1 MGRARAKFDEWAY
14 HDMANLGMNQ
24 KQISKELGISIPTL
38 ERNIAELTESQGVLL
53 KYRDLQH
60 LKLTEIQHQ
69 VLEAITPEKIAEC
82 SALELTQIFKILK
95 DKELVVNG
103 KPTEI
108 KGLVGYLVELEK
120 REMDKTIN
128 ISPKIFDNAEDA
140 ECFEDGEQV
149 PDI

>member
-14 HDMANLGMNQ
+14 HDLATMGMNQ
-24 KQISKELGISIPTL
+24 KQIATELGISIPTL
-38 ERNIAELTESQGVLL
+38 ERNIAELSESQGVIL

-60 LKLTEIQHQ
+60 LKLTALQQQ
-69 VLEAITPEKIAEC
+69 VLEGITPEKIAEC

-108 KGLVGYLVELEK
+108 KGLVGYLIELEK
-120 REMDKTIN
+120 REYETNSVTVSSRIV
-128 ISPKIFDNAEDA
+128 ED
-140 ECFEDGEQV
+140 EIEDYDEEV
-149 PDI
+149 PRI

>member
-1 MGRARAKFDEWAY
+1 MGRARAQFDEWAY
-14 HDMANLGMNQ
+14 HDLASMGVTKKQAAAQLGL
-24 KQISKELGISIPTL
+24 SVPTL
-38 ERNIAELTESQGVLL
+38 ERNIAELSASQGVIL

-60 LKLTEIQHQ
+60 LKLTEIQQQ

-120 REMDKTIN
+120 RELGKTTEVTVDRLDDI
-128 ISPKIFDNAEDA
+128 
-140 ECFEDGEQV
+140 EDGEIFYEEGV
-149 PDI
+149 PNL